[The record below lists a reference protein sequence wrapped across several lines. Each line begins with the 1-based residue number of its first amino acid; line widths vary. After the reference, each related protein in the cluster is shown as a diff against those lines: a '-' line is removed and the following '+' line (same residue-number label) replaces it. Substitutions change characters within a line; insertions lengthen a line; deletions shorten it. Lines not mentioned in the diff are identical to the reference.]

1 MFCDSNMHGRGI
13 NSGVLSK
20 TSDFLEENLVEHL
33 TFNQVVLGSS
43 PSRPTRTLAFAR
55 VQSFPG
61 ETPIPRKSLK

>member
-1 MFCDSNMHGRGI
+1 MFCKSIMHGRGI
-13 NSGVLSK
+13 NSGVLNK

-43 PSRPTRTLAFAR
+43 PSRPTRTLVFPR
-55 VQSFPG
+55 VQTFPG